1 MGKKILLAVD
11 DSVYSKNAVI
21 YAAKIAPCVKDLSYL
36 LLNIQSCVSYFLEE
50 EAKTNFKAKTALEKA
65 KKQNEERSVSMLET
79 YKAQMVALGIDPGC
93 IAVKS
98 LPRKTSLAH
107 DILTYAQEGLYDAV
121 AVGRRGI
128 SWVQELFTE
137 SLSDHLA
144 DQSKVIPVWVV
155 DGDITCSKILIAT
168 DGSESSLR
176 AVDHLSFMVGH
187 NPDVTITLFHVVPKL
202 KDFCRIDFGEPDKD
216 LEEVLIQGNKRC
228 VENFLVHAFK
238 KFKEAGI
245 GKEQIE
251 IREVTAI
258 MNVGKAIAEEAQNG
272 DYGTVV
278 IGRRGISKAFYMG
291 SVSQYVL
298 DNMSNRAVW
307 ICG

>member
-11 DSVYSKNAVI
+11 DSVHSKNAVI

-36 LLNIQSCVSYFLEE
+36 LLNIQSCVSQFLED

-65 KKQNEERSVSMLET
+65 KKQNEERSAGMLEK
-79 YKAQMVALGIDPGC
+79 YKAQMIASGIDASR
-93 IAVKS
+93 IALKS

-121 AVGRRGI
+121 LVGRRGI
-128 SWVQELFTE
+128 SWVQEMFTE
-137 SLSDHLA
+137 SLSADLA
-144 DQSKVIPVWVV
+144 DKSKLIPVWVV
-155 DGDITCSKILIAT
+155 DGDITSTKIMIAT

-187 NPDVTITLFHVVPKL
+187 NPDVRITLFHVVPKL
-202 KDFCRIDFGEPDKD
+202 KDFCRIDFDEADKE

-228 VENFLVHAFK
+228 VESFLAHAFK
-238 KFKEAGI
+238 KFKDSGI
-245 GKEQIE
+245 EKEQIE
-251 IREVTAI
+251 IREVTTM
-258 MNVGKAIAEEAQNG
+258 MNVGKAIAEEAQNR

-278 IGRRGISKAFYMG
+278 LGRRGISKAFYMG

-307 ICG
+307 LCG